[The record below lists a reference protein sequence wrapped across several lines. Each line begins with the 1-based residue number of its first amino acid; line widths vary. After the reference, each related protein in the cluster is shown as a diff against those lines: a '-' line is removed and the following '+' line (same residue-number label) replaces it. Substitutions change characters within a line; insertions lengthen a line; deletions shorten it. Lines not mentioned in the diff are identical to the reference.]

1 MYFHL
6 SVGLGFEMAN
16 VRIRELIEESRKVG
30 RKVTQ
35 TDLAEAAG
43 VAQQTI
49 ARLANNQRKRLDPVM
64 LQAIADTFTKALNR
78 KITISDLILSD
89 DETETPDHS
98 QPPDE
103 PPPEPR
109 TIDDEVLRAI
119 EHLENRVDKG
129 FAEVTDQIA
138 ELRTKISQ

>member
-1 MYFHL
+1 
-6 SVGLGFEMAN
+6 MAN

-35 TDLAEAAG
+35 ADLAEAAG

-89 DETETPDHS
+89 DSAEKPESTR
-98 QPPDE
+98 PPDQ
-103 PPPEPR
+103 PPPEPLS
-109 TIDDEVLRAI
+109 IDDKIDDINEQLVGIRN
-119 EHLENRVDKG
+119 E
-129 FAEVTDQIA
+129 IA
-138 ELRTKISQ
+138 GVRTEISKLK

>member
-1 MYFHL
+1 
-6 SVGLGFEMAN
+6 MAN

-64 LQAIADTFTKALNR
+64 LQTIADTFTKALNR

-89 DETETPDHS
+89 DETETPEHS
-98 QPPDE
+98 QPPDT
-103 PPPEPR
+103 PPEPR
-109 TIDDEVLRAI
+109 TIDDKIDDINEQ
-119 EHLENRVDKG
+119 LEGIRN
-129 FAEVTDQIA
+129 EIA
-138 ELRTKISQ
+138 GVRKEISKQN

>member
-1 MYFHL
+1 MVYFHL
-6 SVGLGFEMAN
+6 GVGSGFEMAN

-35 TDLAEAAG
+35 ADLAEAAG

-49 ARLANNQRKRLDPVM
+49 ARLANNQRKRLDPVI

-89 DETETPDHS
+89 DETETPEHS
-98 QPPDE
+98 QPPGE
-103 PPPEPR
+103 SPEPR
-109 TIDDEVLRAI
+109 TIDDKIDDINEQ
-119 EHLENRVDKG
+119 LEGIRN
-129 FAEVTDQIA
+129 EIA
-138 ELRTKISQ
+138 GVRTEISKLNQHGR

>member
-1 MYFHL
+1 
-6 SVGLGFEMAN
+6 MAN

-49 ARLANNQRKRLDPVM
+49 ARLANNQRKRLDPVV

-89 DETETPDHS
+89 DSAEKPESTQHPDT
-98 QPPDE
+98 
-103 PPPEPR
+103 PPEPR
-109 TIDDEVLRAI
+109 TLDDKIDGINEQ
-119 EHLENRVDKG
+119 LEGIRQ
-129 FAEVTDQIA
+129 EIA
-138 ELRTKISQ
+138 GVRTEIGKLNQRGGVN